1 MNVFINGT
9 SAISSQ
15 ATFDGNQYLSEW
27 VSPEN
32 EYFKCLEP
40 TYKEVINARLLR
52 RMSRIIKMGVATSL
66 KSLEE
71 AEVED
76 PSAIL
81 VGTGLG
87 CLADTEKFLDAF
99 STNDG
104 GLLSPTPFI
113 QSTHNTIAGQV
124 SLLLKSHSYAFTYS
138 QRGHSFENALEDAIA
153 KTSEA
158 NAQVLVGGLD
168 EIIPTS
174 LSILNKLACTPASA
188 KAPFWGEGS
197 AFFILSNQASASS
210 YAQISAFETL
220 YNPESDE
227 EVKAWISSSLEKA
240 EITPSG
246 LDAVVTGADKKLSE
260 ELFGEIALVS
270 FKNISG
276 EYFTASALG
285 LNLGANMVKN
295 QQVFQKTLILGDG
308 PSKIDNLLIYNNFNN
323 KYHSLI
329 LLKKC

>member
-15 ATFDGNQYLSEW
+15 ATFDGKQYFSEW
-27 VSPEN
+27 VSAED
-32 EYFKCLEP
+32 EFFKCLEP
-40 TYKEVINARLLR
+40 VYKEVINARLLR

-71 AEVED
+71 AGVKD

-87 CLADTEKFLDAF
+87 CLADTEKFLEAF
-99 STNDG
+99 SENEG

-113 QSTHNTIAGQV
+113 QSTHNTIAGQI
-124 SLLLKSHSYAFTYS
+124 SLLLKSHAYAFTYS

-153 KTSEA
+153 KTAEQ

-174 LSILNKLACTPASA
+174 FSILNKLACAPASA

-197 AFFILSNQASASS
+197 AFFVLSNQTSASS
-210 YAQISAFETL
+210 YAQIAAQETL
-220 YNPESDE
+220 YNPESE
-227 EVKAWISSSLEKA
+227 EEIKAWISSSLEKA
-240 EITPSG
+240 EITPTE
-246 LDAVVTGADKKLSE
+246 LDVVVTGADEKLSKD
-260 ELFGEIALVS
+260 LFGQNALVS

-295 QQVFQKTLILGDG
+295 QQVFPKTLILGDA
-308 PSKIDNLLIYNNFNN
+308 PNKIDNLLIYNNFNN